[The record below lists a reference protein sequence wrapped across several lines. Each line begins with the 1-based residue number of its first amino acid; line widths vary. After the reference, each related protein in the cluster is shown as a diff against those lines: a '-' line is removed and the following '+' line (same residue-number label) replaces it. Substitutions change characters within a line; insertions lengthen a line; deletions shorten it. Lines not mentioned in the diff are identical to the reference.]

1 MVRSKGEKLK
11 GIGIERMVDSFVFRF
26 MKEEDIDQILEVEH
40 ASFAT
45 PWSREAF
52 YNEINKNKFAVYIV
66 LEEDDKIIGY
76 CGAWVVIDE
85 AHVTNV
91 AILPSYRG
99 KKLGEALLRKMMT
112 VAKEMGARSMTLEVR
127 VTNHVA
133 QSLYRKLG
141 FQNGGIRKNYY
152 TDNQEDALVMWVN
165 IYERSMIYGNRNEL

>member
-1 MVRSKGEKLK
+1 
-11 GIGIERMVDSFVFRF
+11 MVDSFVFRY

-45 PWSREAF
+45 PWSRDAF
-52 YNEINKNKFAVYIV
+52 YNEIYNNKFAVYIV
-66 LEEDDKIIGY
+66 LEEDEKIIGY
-76 CGAWVVIDE
+76 VGAWVVIDE
-85 AHVTNV
+85 AHVTNL

-112 VAKEMGARSMTLEVR
+112 VAKDMGARSMTLEVR
-127 VTNHVA
+127 VTNNVA

-165 IYERSMIYGNRNEL
+165 I